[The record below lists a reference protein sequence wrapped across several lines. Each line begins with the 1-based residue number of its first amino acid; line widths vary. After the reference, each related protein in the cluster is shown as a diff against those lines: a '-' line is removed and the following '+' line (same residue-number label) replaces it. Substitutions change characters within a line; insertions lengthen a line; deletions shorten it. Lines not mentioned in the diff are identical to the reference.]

1 MKTKK
6 KTNAPINE
14 IYKECHNNFSALF
27 KSFAPKLLDI
37 DEETAPPS
45 AQKAIWCVSIIA
57 GNANVIAANGMIP
70 SWPINQNSA
79 KTTNAFIKNA
89 TVFGADIF
97 IRRGKIGSFRSC
109 SVLLSI

>member
-6 KTNAPINE
+6 KTNAPKNE

-45 AQKAIWCVSIIA
+45 APKAICCVSIIA
-57 GNANVIAANGMIP
+57 GNANVIAANGMMP

-79 KTTNAFIKNA
+79 NITNAFINESLRKDISKINKNE
-89 TVFGADIF
+89 
-97 IRRGKIGSFRSC
+97 
-109 SVLLSI
+109 L

>member
-1 MKTKK
+1 MPKTLLVNSPDPPKVTRSHSPKKMKTKK
-6 KTNAPINE
+6 KTNAPKNE

-45 AQKAIWCVSIIA
+45 APKAICCVSIIA
-57 GNANVIAANGMIP
+57 GNANVIAANGMMP

-79 KTTNAFIKNA
+79 NTQMH
-89 TVFGADIF
+89 
-97 IRRGKIGSFRSC
+97 
-109 SVLLSI
+109 LLKMLPY